1 MGYAGKTLMLVEQ
14 EFPRDRRVFQEAR
27 TLAENGYKVIVAAL
41 RGKNQKWRSIIEGI
55 SVYRLPK
62 ISVFKKTKGLT
73 QNKGF
78 LWLEFFK
85 GIFGYICEYFY
96 FTIAC
101 FFLSLIILLKEG
113 FDLIHAHNPPDTLFT
128 IGLFYKLLGKKF
140 IFDHHDLSPE
150 LFLSRFSSRKSI
162 IYKGLVLT
170 ERLSC
175 KVADRVIATNESY
188 KEIEI
193 KRDRVNLQD
202 IFVVR
207 NGPDLGRLRLV
218 EPDVKLKGMSKIILG
233 YVGDINP
240 QDGVDYLLRSIR
252 QLVFDLKRTDFYCV
266 VIGTGDALPDLEK
279 MARKLE
285 IKDYVWFTGYIPD
298 NDMMRYL
305 STADICVDPD
315 PSSPL
320 NDRSTWIKIM
330 EYMALKKPII
340 AFDLKETRFSAQDS
354 AIYVRPNDELEFAKA
369 IIALMDNPELRT
381 RLGEIGRKRVE
392 EELAW
397 KHTSKNLIKAY
408 KDLLE
413 RN

>member
-41 RGKNQKWRSIIEGI
+41 RGRNQKRKSITERI
-55 SVYRLPK
+55 SVYRIPK
-62 ISVFKKTKGLT
+62 IRLFKKAKGPT
-73 QNKGF
+73 QNKEF
-78 LWLEFFK
+78 LNLELFK
-85 GIFGYICEYFY
+85 GIFGYVCEYFY

-113 FDLIHAHNPPDTLFT
+113 FDIIHVHNPPDTLF
-128 IGLFYKLLGKKF
+128 ILGFFYKLLGKKF

-150 LFLSRFSSRKSI
+150 LFLSRFSSRKNI
-162 IYKGLVLT
+162 VYEALALI
-170 ERLSC
+170 ERFTC
-175 KVADRVIATNESY
+175 MVADKVITTNESY
-188 KEIEI
+188 REIEV
-193 KRDRVNLQD
+193 KRDRVNLKD

-207 NGPDLGRLRLV
+207 NGPDLDRVRLV
-218 EPDVKLKGMSKIILG
+218 EPDPKLKMMNKIILC

-252 QLVFDLKRTDFYCV
+252 HLVFDLKRADFYCV
-266 VIGTGDALPDLEK
+266 VIGTGDALSDLEK
-279 MARKLE
+279 MAEKLE

-298 NDMMRYL
+298 KDMIRYL

-320 NDRSTWIKIM
+320 NDYSTWIKIM
-330 EYMALKKPII
+330 EYMALEKPIV
-340 AFDLKETRFSAQDS
+340 AFDLEETRFSAQDS
-354 AIYVRPNDELEFAKA
+354 AIYIKPNDELEFAKA
-369 IIALMDNPELRT
+369 IVTLMDNPELRK

-397 KHTSKNLIKAY
+397 KHTSKNLIEAY
-408 KDLLE
+408 KSLFE

>member
-1 MGYAGKTLMLVEQ
+1 
-14 EFPRDRRVFQEAR
+14 
-27 TLAENGYKVIVAAL
+27 
-41 RGKNQKWRSIIEGI
+41 
-55 SVYRLPK
+55 
-62 ISVFKKTKGLT
+62 
-73 QNKGF
+73 
-78 LWLEFFK
+78 
-85 GIFGYICEYFY
+85 
-96 FTIAC
+96 
-101 FFLSLIILLKEG
+101 LKEG
-113 FDLIHAHNPPDTLFT
+113 FDLIHVHNPPDTLFT

-150 LFLSRFSSRKSI
+150 LFLSRFSSKKSI
-162 IYKGLVLT
+162 IYEGLVLT

-193 KRDRVNLQD
+193 KRDRVKLQD

-218 EPDVKLKGMSKIILG
+218 EPDAKLKGMSKIILG

-279 MARKLE
+279 MASKLE

-369 IIALMDNPELRT
+369 IIALMDNPELRKQ
-381 RLGEIGRKRVE
+381 LGEIGRKRVE